1 MHEEAHGKR
10 MGTKD
15 KIYDRKDEQNVLL
28 LIWMTKEFF
37 KMQRNVVDLGMM
49 SGSQEFIGII
59 GKGSRNS

>member
-10 MGTKD
+10 TGTKD

-28 LIWMTKEFF
+28 LIRMTKEFF